1 MGELFLIILVF
12 VCGLVAML
20 VEMFLPGMVIG
31 MIGLLAVAGSIV
43 YAFATGHTTVGVVL
57 IACGAALAPVFFVV
71 WKNVLGRLFTLKG
84 EEKDFRPSTDIG
96 EHLVGVEGEAITP
109 LRPSGIA
116 RLNDKRTDVVTRG
129 EMLQKGAQ
137 VRVVEV
143 SGNRVVVREA

>member
-43 YAFATGHTTVGVVL
+43 YAFATGHTTTGVVL
-57 IACGAALAPVFFVV
+57 IACGAALVPVFFVV
-71 WKNVLGRLFTLKG
+71 WKNVLGRVFTLKDQ
-84 EEKDFRPSTDIG
+84 ETDFRPSTDIG

-129 EMLQKGAQ
+129 EMLAKGAQ
-137 VRVVEV
+137 IRVVEV